1 MNFNLI
7 YSLENTSKIKDSN
20 CIIHFFNQFNQ
31 SENKKYH
38 NKTPIG
44 FIRFHI
50 EYSQIIIS
58 LVFIYEEYRGKGFG
72 TKVLETF
79 EKYISKNHKSIKDLV
94 LIPEY
99 FNGIEKNGLCLFYE
113 KNGFIQESKGL
124 PVYIKNIKTQ

>member
-1 MNFNLI
+1 MNLI
-7 YSLENTSKIKDSN
+7 YTLENISTNNSTNN
-20 CIIHFFNQFNQ
+20 CIIYFY
-31 SENKKYH
+31 NKHKNRKYKI
-38 NKTPIG
+38 NIG

-58 LVFIYEEYRGKGFG
+58 LLFIYEEYRGKGLG
-72 TKVLETF
+72 TKVLEIF
-79 EKYISKNHKSIKDLV
+79 EKYILQNHKTIKDLV